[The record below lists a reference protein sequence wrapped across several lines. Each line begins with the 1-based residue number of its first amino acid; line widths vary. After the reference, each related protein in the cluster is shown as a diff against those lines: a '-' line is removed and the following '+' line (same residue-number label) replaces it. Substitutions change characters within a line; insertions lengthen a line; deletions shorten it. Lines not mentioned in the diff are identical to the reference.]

1 MKSSNGWPGEGE
13 GGGGL
18 LSEVD
23 GSGGVAPQWTNHTPT
38 QLSTYHII
46 TQSHLRTQ
54 PRIPPPHLRQ
64 PWLGKLRLG
73 CPQTPG
79 QGGALSTFWL

>member
-18 LSEVD
+18 SKCD

-38 QLSTYHII
+38 QLSAYHII
-46 TQSHLRTQ
+46 TQSHNHT
-54 PRIPPPHLRQ
+54 
-64 PWLGKLRLG
+64 
-73 CPQTPG
+73 
-79 QGGALSTFWL
+79 